1 MTYIFY
7 ILHIHHPTFKHCQ
20 LRIYAS
26 IIVFKLSSTYQS
38 NSCTSAFLENKK
50 NHNFCEIKYKKAC
63 IACFVRIVVFWDVQ
77 YFCKHLTSF
86 LHAIIQGSTNFGKW
100 KKGVQKFRHL
110 LMTKSN
116 LQIINV
122 SCIYTTTKA
131 WNNLTRLSNKW
142 ILICLN

>member
-1 MTYIFY
+1 MIADYLFIMYCSSKYVYFRYMMTYIFY
-7 ILHIHHPTFKHCQ
+7 ILHIHHPTFTHCQ

-26 IIVFKLSSTYQS
+26 IIVLKLSSTYQS
-38 NSCTSAFLENKK
+38 NSCTSVFLEKSTMSL
-50 NHNFCEIKYKKAC
+50 
-63 IACFVRIVVFWDVQ
+63 IVKLAIL

-122 SCIYTTTKA
+122 SCIRRRKRETIWHA
-131 WNNLTRLSNKW
+131 WVTSES
-142 ILICLN
+142 